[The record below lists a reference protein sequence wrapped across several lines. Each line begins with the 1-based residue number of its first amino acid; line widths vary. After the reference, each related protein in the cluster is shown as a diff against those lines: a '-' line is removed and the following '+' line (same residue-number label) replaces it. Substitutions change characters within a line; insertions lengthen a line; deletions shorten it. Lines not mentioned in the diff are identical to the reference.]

1 MGAEL
6 GRLRSFLQ
14 PGQEGAELTSLL
26 KDLDTSCGDIRQFCK
41 KIRRRMP
48 GTDAPGIPAAL
59 SYPSQVRVHIHIY
72 IPLLVLVCLYLYLC
86 LCVYAGG

>member
-14 PGQEGAELTSLL
+14 PGQEGAEFMLLL
-26 KDLDTSCGDIRQFCK
+26 KDLETSCGDIRQFCK

-59 SYPSQVRVHIHIY
+59 SYLPQVCSSTCTYPDLSAFTRNS
-72 IPLLVLVCLYLYLC
+72 VCLYS
-86 LCVYAGG
+86 

>member
-1 MGAEL
+1 M
-6 GRLRSFLQ
+6 GRLRAFLQ
-14 PGQEGAELTSLL
+14 AGQEKAELSLLL

-59 SYPSQVRVHIHIY
+59 AFPQQVDRH
-72 IPLLVLVCLYLYLC
+72 
-86 LCVYAGG
+86 G